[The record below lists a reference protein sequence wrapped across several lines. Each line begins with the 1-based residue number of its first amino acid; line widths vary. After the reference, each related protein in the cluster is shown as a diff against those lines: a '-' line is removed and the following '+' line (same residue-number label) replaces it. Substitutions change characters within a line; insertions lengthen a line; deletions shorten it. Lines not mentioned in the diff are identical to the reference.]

1 MRNSF
6 FVPALLLAFGV
17 LVQVPAVA
25 EPKEMVVEIFRVAPG
40 KHEEFLRHFAL
51 YDRANAEAGLP
62 PRQLFVHQGGASWD
76 FLILQPAH
84 HTDEESAK
92 LDAAFKKLGIPQ
104 GAKFFVNFRTLIAE
118 HTDTNV
124 EATTAAEYLRK
135 LE

>member
-1 MRNSF
+1 MHKLAGASLLASYLAVV
-6 FVPALLLAFGV
+6 VPAWGDS
-17 LVQVPAVA
+17 
-25 EPKEMVVEIFRVAPG
+25 KDMVVEIYRIAPG
-40 KHEEFLRHFAL
+40 KHEEFLRQIAL

-76 FLILQPAH
+76 FMLLQPAH

-92 LDAAFKKLGIPQ
+92 LDAAFRKLGIPQ
-104 GAKFFVNFRTLIAE
+104 GAKFFLSFRTLIAE

-124 EATTAAEYLRK
+124 EATTAAEYLEK

>member
-1 MRNSF
+1 MKRH
-6 FVPALLLAFGV
+6 LLASL
-17 LVQVPAVA
+17 LVVGMVAPAPA
-25 EPKEMVVEIFRVAPG
+25 HADSKEMVIEIYRIAPG
-40 KHEEFLRHFAL
+40 KHEEFLRQIAL

-62 PRQLFVHQGGASWD
+62 PRQLLVHEGGASWD
-76 FLILQPAH
+76 FLLLQPAH

-104 GAKFFVNFRTLIAE
+104 GAKFFVAFRQLIAE

-124 EATTAAEYLRK
+124 EATTAAEYLKK

>member
-1 MRNSF
+1 MRKPRL
-6 FVPALLLAFGV
+6 VPALALAIGL
-17 LVQVPAVA
+17 LVQGSAVA
-25 EPKEMVVEIFRVAPG
+25 DSKDMVVEIYRIAPG
-40 KHEEFLRHFAL
+40 KHEEFLRQISL

-62 PRQLFVHQGGASWD
+62 PRQLFVHEGGASWD
-76 FLILQPAH
+76 FMLLQPAH
-84 HTDEESAK
+84 HTDEESEK

-124 EATTAAEYLRK
+124 EATTAAEYLKK

>member
-1 MRNSF
+1 MIQR
-6 FVPALLLAFGV
+6 FVVSLLAFAA
-17 LVQVPAVA
+17 LAPAPA
-25 EPKEMVVEIFRVAPG
+25 WCDSKDMVVEIYRVAPG
-40 KHEEFLRHFAL
+40 KHEAFLRQIAL
-51 YDRANAEAGLP
+51 YDEANVEAGLP

-104 GAKFFVNFRTLIAE
+104 GAKFFVAFRELIAE